1 METIIALQKI
11 VKTYDTGL
19 VKFNALDGVDLS
31 IKKGEF
37 VVILGPSGAGKSTLL
52 NLIGGM
58 DIPTSGS
65 ICVDGQE
72 LSKYTE
78 NQLSEYRAQN
88 VGFIF
93 QFYNILPTLTVKE
106 NVALIQDIAPQA
118 QDAEKV
124 LEQVGLKAHMHQ
136 FPNQLSGGQMQ
147 RVAIARALANDPDII
162 LADEPT
168 GALDTKTS
176 VQIME
181 LIKKIAKDKLVIMVT
196 HNPELAKN
204 YASRIIEFKDG
215 DLISDSNPVTNEEN
229 EKKFSI
235 KKTSMSFLT
244 ALKLSFNNIKTKKG
258 RTFITSLA
266 SSIGI
271 IGIAL
276 ILALS
281 NGFKIQIDKFERDTL
296 SQMPIVISPTV
307 MTADEEAQ
315 KEFMK
320 EHMGNG
326 ENAFTDKKEIYPLK
340 SIDSITHNNNIN
352 LDYVNYIEKIDDTL
366 IGGISYTRATKLN
379 ILYKNKIEG
388 INNEHSS
395 TCRNSW
401 YW

>member
-136 FPNQLSGGQMQ
+136 FPNQLSGGEQQ
-147 RVAIARALANDPDII
+147 RVSIARAIAKNPKL
-162 LADEPT
+162 LLCDEPT
-168 GALDTKTS
+168 GALDSKTGTD
-176 VQIME
+176 I
-181 LIKKIAKDKLVIMVT
+181 LKLLKAQEETVVIVT
-196 HNPELAKN
+196 HNALIADIADRVIRLKN
-204 YASRIIEFKDG
+204 GRIIENVINKDPK
-215 DLISDSNPVTNEEN
+215 S
-229 EKKFSI
+229 
-235 KKTSMSFLT
+235 
-244 ALKLSFNNIKTKKG
+244 
-258 RTFITSLA
+258 
-266 SSIGI
+266 
-271 IGIAL
+271 
-276 ILALS
+276 
-281 NGFKIQIDKFERDTL
+281 
-296 SQMPIVISPTV
+296 
-307 MTADEEAQ
+307 ADEVE
-315 KEFMK
+315 
-320 EHMGNG
+320 
-326 ENAFTDKKEIYPLK
+326 
-340 SIDSITHNNNIN
+340 
-352 LDYVNYIEKIDDTL
+352 
-366 IGGISYTRATKLN
+366 
-379 ILYKNKIEG
+379 
-388 INNEHSS
+388 
-395 TCRNSW
+395 W
-401 YW
+401 

>member
-78 NQLSEYRAQN
+78 DQLSEYRAQN

-136 FPNQLSGGQMQ
+136 FPNQLSGGEQQ
-147 RVAIARALANDPDII
+147 RVSIARAIAKNPKL
-162 LADEPT
+162 LLCDEPT
-168 GALDTKTS
+168 GALDSKTGTD
-176 VQIME
+176 I
-181 LIKKIAKDKLVIMVT
+181 LKLLKAQEETVVIVT
-196 HNPELAKN
+196 HNALIADIADRVIRLKN
-204 YASRIIEFKDG
+204 GRIIENVINKDPK
-215 DLISDSNPVTNEEN
+215 SV
-229 EKKFSI
+229 
-235 KKTSMSFLT
+235 
-244 ALKLSFNNIKTKKG
+244 
-258 RTFITSLA
+258 
-266 SSIGI
+266 
-271 IGIAL
+271 
-276 ILALS
+276 
-281 NGFKIQIDKFERDTL
+281 
-296 SQMPIVISPTV
+296 
-307 MTADEEAQ
+307 DEVE
-315 KEFMK
+315 
-320 EHMGNG
+320 
-326 ENAFTDKKEIYPLK
+326 
-340 SIDSITHNNNIN
+340 
-352 LDYVNYIEKIDDTL
+352 
-366 IGGISYTRATKLN
+366 
-379 ILYKNKIEG
+379 
-388 INNEHSS
+388 
-395 TCRNSW
+395 W
-401 YW
+401 

>member
-106 NVALIQDIAPQA
+106 NVALIQDIAPQS

-136 FPNQLSGGQMQ
+136 FPNQLSGGEQQ
-147 RVAIARALANDPDII
+147 RVSIARAIAKNPKL
-162 LADEPT
+162 LLCDEPT
-168 GALDTKTS
+168 GALDSKTGTD
-176 VQIME
+176 I
-181 LIKKIAKDKLVIMVT
+181 LKLLKAQEETVVIVT
-196 HNPELAKN
+196 HNALIADIADRVIRLKN
-204 YASRIIEFKDG
+204 GRIIENAINKDPK
-215 DLISDSNPVTNEEN
+215 SV
-229 EKKFSI
+229 
-235 KKTSMSFLT
+235 
-244 ALKLSFNNIKTKKG
+244 
-258 RTFITSLA
+258 
-266 SSIGI
+266 
-271 IGIAL
+271 
-276 ILALS
+276 
-281 NGFKIQIDKFERDTL
+281 
-296 SQMPIVISPTV
+296 
-307 MTADEEAQ
+307 DEVE
-315 KEFMK
+315 
-320 EHMGNG
+320 
-326 ENAFTDKKEIYPLK
+326 
-340 SIDSITHNNNIN
+340 
-352 LDYVNYIEKIDDTL
+352 
-366 IGGISYTRATKLN
+366 
-379 ILYKNKIEG
+379 
-388 INNEHSS
+388 
-395 TCRNSW
+395 W
-401 YW
+401 

>member
-93 QFYNILPTLTVKE
+93 QFYNILPTLTAKE

-136 FPNQLSGGQMQ
+136 FPNQLSGGEQQ
-147 RVAIARALANDPDII
+147 RVSIARAIAKKPKL
-162 LADEPT
+162 LLCDEPT
-168 GALDTKTS
+168 GALDSKTGTD
-176 VQIME
+176 I
-181 LIKKIAKDKLVIMVT
+181 LKLLKAQEETVVIVT
-196 HNPELAKN
+196 HNALIADIADRVIRLKN
-204 YASRIIEFKDG
+204 GRIIENVINKDPK
-215 DLISDSNPVTNEEN
+215 SV
-229 EKKFSI
+229 
-235 KKTSMSFLT
+235 
-244 ALKLSFNNIKTKKG
+244 
-258 RTFITSLA
+258 
-266 SSIGI
+266 
-271 IGIAL
+271 
-276 ILALS
+276 
-281 NGFKIQIDKFERDTL
+281 
-296 SQMPIVISPTV
+296 
-307 MTADEEAQ
+307 DEVE
-315 KEFMK
+315 
-320 EHMGNG
+320 
-326 ENAFTDKKEIYPLK
+326 
-340 SIDSITHNNNIN
+340 
-352 LDYVNYIEKIDDTL
+352 
-366 IGGISYTRATKLN
+366 
-379 ILYKNKIEG
+379 
-388 INNEHSS
+388 
-395 TCRNSW
+395 W
-401 YW
+401 

>member
-136 FPNQLSGGQMQ
+136 FPNQLSGGEQQ
-147 RVAIARALANDPDII
+147 RVSIARAIAKNPKL
-162 LADEPT
+162 LLCDEPT
-168 GALDTKTS
+168 GALDSKTGTD
-176 VQIME
+176 I
-181 LIKKIAKDKLVIMVT
+181 LKLLKAQEETVVIVT
-196 HNPELAKN
+196 HNALIADIADQVIRLKN
-204 YASRIIEFKDG
+204 GRIIENVINKDPK
-215 DLISDSNPVTNEEN
+215 SV
-229 EKKFSI
+229 
-235 KKTSMSFLT
+235 
-244 ALKLSFNNIKTKKG
+244 
-258 RTFITSLA
+258 
-266 SSIGI
+266 
-271 IGIAL
+271 
-276 ILALS
+276 
-281 NGFKIQIDKFERDTL
+281 
-296 SQMPIVISPTV
+296 
-307 MTADEEAQ
+307 DEVE
-315 KEFMK
+315 
-320 EHMGNG
+320 
-326 ENAFTDKKEIYPLK
+326 
-340 SIDSITHNNNIN
+340 
-352 LDYVNYIEKIDDTL
+352 
-366 IGGISYTRATKLN
+366 
-379 ILYKNKIEG
+379 
-388 INNEHSS
+388 
-395 TCRNSW
+395 W
-401 YW
+401 